1 MRGGSQRHTAR
12 SSRAKFL
19 FGVHVGNCLAERPL
33 LAIFLALFSI
43 VLGGCTPWRVYKN
56 NGYLVGPNYCR
67 PNADISDHWIDA
79 DDQRLSS
86 EEPDLTHWWTAFDD
100 PKLDSLIQ
108 TAVQQNLTLRAAG
121 FRILESRANLAIQMG
136 SLFPQTQQAFGTYSR
151 NAIST
156 LAANQQ
162 LLPNRFFSNWDL
174 GFNLSWELDFW
185 GRFRRAI
192 ESSAAELDASV
203 FDYDDVLVTL
213 LGDIGS
219 TYYEIRTL
227 QQEIAYVRQNVVIQ
241 NQSLTI
247 ATARF
252 KGGLTSQLDQEQAIS
267 QLAQTEALIPQFEK
281 RLRQASD
288 RLCTLLGIP
297 TVDLIPK
304 LGDEPI
310 PNLKPD
316 VVVGIPCDLLTR
328 RPDVRRAERQAA
340 AQSAQ
345 IGIAEANLY
354 PAISVTGTVGFDA
367 ARFTNLFKDH
377 SFQSSIGPGFQW
389 NVLNYGR
396 LINNV
401 RLQDAKFCELVTTY
415 RNTVIRANA
424 DAEDGIVEFLQSQ
437 LQARALQRSVDAA
450 TRAVKIASAQYEGG
464 EVDFNRVALL
474 EQNLVQQQDLLAQAQ
489 GDIAIGLVHTYRAL
503 GGGWEVD
510 CDSKQGIPTGSQ
522 IAEGA
527 PAKSELVPPGKP
539 SSGPN
544 ATPASPAPSA
554 PGKFQLPG
562 PAGTISN
569 QPDEQPAHPATV
581 APLSGS
587 AADKP
592 MTLRFADDR
601 YCIIDRRE
609 SPTEPANHP
618 EILDHA
624 AVLSSDRGEARWRR

>member
-1 MRGGSQRHTAR
+1 MRGGWFSKTTAFGRRNR
-12 SSRAKFL
+12 SRGSPVEYCLPRRAYFAVVL
-19 FGVHVGNCLAERPL
+19 VLLSL
-33 LAIFLALFSI
+33 LA
-43 VLGGCTPWRVYKN
+43 VGCTPWQVYKS

-67 PNADISDHWIDA
+67 PNADISERWIDA

-100 PKLDSLIQ
+100 PKLNCLIQ
-108 TAVQQNLTLRAAG
+108 TACQQNLTLREAG
-121 FRILESRANLAIQMG
+121 FRILESRASLAIQMG
-136 SLFPQTQQAFGTYSR
+136 TLFPQTQQAFGTYSR

-192 ESSAAELDASV
+192 ESAAAELDASV
-203 FDYDDVLVTL
+203 FNYDDVLVTL

-219 TYYEIRTL
+219 TYYEVRTL

-252 KGGLTSQLDQEQAIS
+252 RGGLTSQLDQEQAIS

-281 RLRQASD
+281 RLRQAND

-297 TVDLIPK
+297 TVDLMLK
-304 LGDEPI
+304 LGDQPI

-328 RPDVRRAERQAA
+328 RPDVRRAERLAA

-345 IGIAEANLY
+345 IGVAEAELY
-354 PAISVTGTVGFDA
+354 PAISINGTVGFDA

-396 LINNV
+396 LVNNV
-401 RLQDAKFCELVTTY
+401 RLQDAKFCELVTAY
-415 RNTVIRANA
+415 RQTVIRANA
-424 DAEDGIVEFLQSQ
+424 EAEDGIVEFLQSQ
-437 LQARALQRSVDAA
+437 LQAKALQRSVDAA
-450 TRAVKIASAQYEGG
+450 TRAVRIATAQYEGG

-510 CDSKQGIPTGSQ
+510 CETVQGAPIDSQ
-522 IAEGA
+522 IADVA
-527 PAKSELVPPGKP
+527 NSKSELVPPGKSLSP
-539 SSGPN
+539 VGSDLVHPDLPVRTAKLSVRARIRHNCGYGNQTPLRQRSVLHHRAARLTDRSGR
-544 ATPASPAPSA
+544 SA
-554 PGKFQLPG
+554 
-562 PAGTISN
+562 
-569 QPDEQPAHPATV
+569 AHP
-581 APLSGS
+581 
-587 AADKP
+587 
-592 MTLRFADDR
+592 
-601 YCIIDRRE
+601 
-609 SPTEPANHP
+609 
-618 EILDHA
+618 
-624 AVLSSDRGEARWRR
+624 